1 MQDCKVKN
9 TLNTIRVGGYNHIEN
24 AINTSTIAYEA
35 MHPNAI
41 VLVSSEKWQDGYIAS
56 SLIHHPR
63 NAPILFTS
71 KNYMDPLTLNQ
82 IFKLNPVGFNGIKI
96 FIIGDIS
103 YSVEEQLNILGFA
116 TKRISGNDIFELSAN
131 IAHYLEYPQ
140 NIMVISSEDYKEGL
154 CTCSYAAH
162 SGTAILFTE
171 RDLLPWYT
179 REVIQIT
186 DEPNI
191 FIVGSTN
198 AISEKIESEIRNLDV
213 KFVDRISGL
222 NPYEV
227 AINFAKYRDP
237 ENQFGWGRSYRDG
250 HGFTFISICSPFDS
264 PASAVFSHMG
274 KHTPFLTID
283 PNYLPA
289 VTMSY
294 IESVRPIPP
303 EETGPPFMHGWV
315 IGCNNIISY
324 EAQIQIESA
333 LSIDGSHM

>member
-9 TLNTIRVGGYNHIEN
+9 TLNTVRVGGYNHIEN
-24 AINTSTIAYEA
+24 AIKISTIAYEA
-35 MHPNAI
+35 MHPGAI
-41 VLVSSEKWQDGYIAS
+41 VLVSSEKWQDGYTAC

-71 KNYMDPLTLNQ
+71 ENYIDQLTLNQ
-82 IFKLNPVGFNGIKI
+82 IFKLNPAGYDGIKI
-96 FIIGDIS
+96 FIVGNIS
-103 YSVEEQLNILGFA
+103 YYVEEQLNILGFT
-116 TKRISGNDIFELSAN
+116 TKRISGNDIFKLSAN
-131 IAHYLEYPQ
+131 IAGYLEYPQ
-140 NIMVISSEDYKEGL
+140 NIMIISGEDYREGL
-154 CTCSYAAH
+154 CACSYAAH
-162 SGTAILFTE
+162 SGSAILFTE
-171 RDLLPWYT
+171 KDLLPWYT
-179 REVIQIT
+179 REVIQMT
-186 DEPNI
+186 NNPNV
-191 FIVGSTN
+191 FIVGSTDT
-198 AISEKIESEIRNLDV
+198 ISENVESEIRKLNV
-213 KFVDRISGL
+213 KFVDRISGI

-227 AINFAKYRDP
+227 AVNFARYRDP
-237 ENQFGWGRSYRDG
+237 DNQFGWGRVHRNG

-283 PNYLPA
+283 PMYLPA

-294 IESVRPIPP
+294 IESIKPIPP

-324 EAQIQIESA
+324 EAQIQIEEV